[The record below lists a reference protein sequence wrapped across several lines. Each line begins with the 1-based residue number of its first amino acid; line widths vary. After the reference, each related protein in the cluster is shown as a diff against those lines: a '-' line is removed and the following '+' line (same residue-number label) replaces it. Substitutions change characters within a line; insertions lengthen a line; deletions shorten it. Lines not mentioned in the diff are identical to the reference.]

1 MIRHKSINLISW
13 IGIALTI
20 VLTVLVTK
28 AASARWIESKDTIGY
43 ENHIFDTAEVH
54 KIDIVMDDWDGFIQT
69 ATSEEYS
76 SATIIID
83 GEKYSNVGIR
93 AKGNSS
99 LSSVASYGTDRY
111 SFKLEFDH
119 YRSDGSYYGLDKLNL
134 NNLMYDS
141 SYMKDYLTYTMMN
154 EIGIAS
160 PLSSY
165 VYLTVNGSDWGLYL
179 AVEGVEESFLERN
192 YGKDHGNLYKPD
204 SMDMGGGRGAGAN
217 FRMDDFMNEGDSPGG
232 FNSGEIPEGLNFE
245 NMPEDF
251 NSGELPEGFNFE
263 NMPENFNSGEL
274 PEGFNFENMPE
285 DFNSEDFPEG
295 FNIGE
300 MPEGFSSPMN
310 GDMNNGDGGGRG
322 FTSSGNSDVA
332 LQYIDDNPDSYP
344 DIFDNA
350 KSDITEADKERLI
363 ASLKQLSQSENLE
376 EVVNIEDVIKYFVV
390 HDFVQ
395 NGDSYTGAMM
405 HNYYLYED
413 DGMLSMIPWDYNLAF
428 GSFNGMGTNQSEKS
442 SSTSVVNSPIDSP
455 VSSGTVESRPMLA
468 WIFENEEYLD
478 QYHQEY
484 ADFISA
490 FFDSQD
496 FEQLIDETVALI
508 APYVQKDP
516 TAFFSYEEFQAGVET
531 LREFC
536 LLRAE
541 SIKGQLQGSIP
552 STDEGQ
558 DADSSKLVDASHLS
572 LSNMGSMNTGGNP
585 SFNNAPTDAANPNQN
600 GNAFPGRNRPDENPT
615 NQTMDGFP
623 SVDEST
629 SDTSDNQTM
638 DGFAPLDESESNN
651 QTTEGFSPL
660 DEGTSTDQQR
670 QRPSNNGRG
679 DNNGAASPEGINP
692 PSGFT
697 EPSNQESSS
706 NEKLVLLGGSVLVL
720 AIGIIIAKIYR

>member
-13 IGIALTI
+13 IVIGLTI
-20 VLTVLVTK
+20 LLTVLVTK
-28 AASARWIESKDTIGY
+28 AASAGWIEGKDTVGY
-43 ENHIFDTAEVH
+43 ENRIFDTTEVH
-54 KIDIVMDDWDGFIQT
+54 KIDIVMDDWDEFIQNAT
-69 ATSEEYS
+69 AEEYS
-76 SATIIID
+76 SATIILD
-83 GEKYSNVGIR
+83 GETYSDVGIR

-119 YRSDGSYYGLDKLNL
+119 YRSGGSYYGLDKLNL

-141 SYMKDYLTYTMMN
+141 SYMKDYLTYTMMS

-217 FRMDDFMNEGDSPGG
+217 FRMDDFLNEDDFPGG
-232 FNSGEIPEGLNFE
+232 FNSGAMSEGLNFE
-245 NMPEDF
+245 NLPENFNSEELPEGFNFDNLPENF

-263 NMPENFNSGEL
+263 NMPENFNPGEL

-285 DFNSEDFPEG
+285 NFNP
-295 FNIGE
+295 GE
-300 MPEGFSSPMN
+300 LPEGFSPSMS
-310 GDMNNGDGGGRG
+310 GGMDKGNGDGRG
-322 FTSSGNSDVA
+322 FSSSGNSDVS
-332 LQYIDDNPDSYP
+332 LQYIDDDPDSYP
-344 DIFDNA
+344 NIFDNA
-350 KSDITEADKERLI
+350 KTDITEADKERLI

-395 NGDSYTGAMM
+395 NGDSYTGSMM

-413 DGMLSMIPWDYNLAF
+413 DGMLSMIPWDYNMAF

-455 VSSGTVESRPMLA
+455 VSSGTIESRPMLS
-468 WIFENEEYLD
+468 WILENEEYLD

-496 FEQLIDETVALI
+496 FEQLIDETFALI

-516 TAFFSYEEFQAGVET
+516 TAFFSYEEFQAGAET

-541 SIKGQLQGSIP
+541 SINGQLQGSIP
-552 STDEGQ
+552 STAEGQ
-558 DADSSKLVDASHLS
+558 LADSSNLVYASHIS
-572 LSNMGSMNTGGNP
+572 LSDMGSMNTGGNP
-585 SFNNAPTDAANPNQN
+585 SFNNAPTDTANSNQN
-600 GNAFPGRNRPDENPT
+600 GNAFPEWNGPGEDTN
-615 NQTMDGFP
+615 NQTTDSFSP
-623 SVDEST
+623 FDEST
-629 SDTSDNQTM
+629 S
-638 DGFAPLDESESNN
+638 NN
-651 QTTEGFSPL
+651 QQE
-660 DEGTSTDQQR
+660 R
-670 QRPSNNGRG
+670 RPMNNRNE
-679 DNNGAASPEGINP
+679 DNNGATSPESLNA

-706 NEKLVLLGGSVLVL
+706 NEKLILLGGSVLVL
-720 AIGIIIAKIYR
+720 AIGIIIAKKYR